1 MAPDLFRIIGG
12 VVRLQYFRHA
22 ANYVFVGKP
31 LWRFSIRTD
40 QNTVHK
46 DNGQHLSG
54 IETGD
59 YFEGSKSTGAVQDE
73 GGEVS
78 HVDADDCFRDGS
90 VE

>member
-31 LWRFSIRTD
+31 LRRFSVRTD
-40 QNTVHK
+40 QNTVHTG
-46 DNGQHLSG
+46 NGQHLSG
-54 IETGD
+54 VKAGD
-59 YFEGSKSTGAVQDE
+59 CFEGSKSTGAVQDE
-73 GGEVS
+73 GGKVS
-78 HVDADDCFRDGS
+78 RVHADDCFRDGS